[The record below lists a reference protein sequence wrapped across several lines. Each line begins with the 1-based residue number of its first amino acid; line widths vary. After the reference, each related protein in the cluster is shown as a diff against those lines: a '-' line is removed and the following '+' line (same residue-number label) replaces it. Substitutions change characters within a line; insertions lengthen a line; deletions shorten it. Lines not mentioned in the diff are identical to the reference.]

1 MVLATRDTPRIASPL
16 TARTSGQPIN
26 TFISEWEDAPARLPD
41 GASAWAIGDVHG
53 QLALLDGLLAA
64 CQTRIDAAPPGPRH
78 VILMGDYIDRGPD
91 NIAALE
97 RAGSLEID
105 GADVTVLR
113 GNHEDLL
120 DRFLND
126 DPVSEDLVANWVANG
141 GDVTLADLG
150 VSQADLRSRGAMAV
164 AAAVRTRPLPGVRR
178 ALARLEI
185 ALRLG
190 GYLFVHAG
198 VHPRLPLADVRQRPT
213 LIREPFLSGE
223 GWIHDFA
230 VVHGHSIAGPDIAP
244 HRIAVDSGAFW
255 TGVLTCVELHED
267 QARFI
272 AATRDDDLE
281 RLRRI
286 PDRRPLSVERWRR
299 L

>member
-1 MVLATRDTPRIASPL
+1 LIAQ
-16 TARTSGQPIN
+16 TAGQPFKV
-26 TFISEWEDAPARLPD
+26 FISEWEDAPARLPA
-41 GASAWAIGDVHG
+41 GVGAWAIGDVHG
-53 QLALLDGLLAA
+53 QLAHLVALVAA
-64 CQTRIDAAPPGPRH
+64 CRTLMDSSPAGSRH
-78 VILMGDYIDRGPD
+78 LILMGDYVDRGPD

-97 RAGSLEID
+97 WVGSLEIPD
-105 GADVTVLR
+105 VAVTVLR
-113 GNHEDLL
+113 GNHEDYL
-120 DRFLND
+120 DRFLTD
-126 DPVSEDLVANWVANG
+126 DDVGEALVANWIVNG
-141 GDVTLADLG
+141 GDATLANLG
-150 VSQADLRSRGAMAV
+150 VSEDDLQRRGATAV
-164 AAAVRTRPLPGVRR
+164 ARAVRAQPLSDVRR

-198 VHPRLPLADVRQRPT
+198 VHPRLSLGDIRQRPT
-213 LIREPFLSGE
+213 TIREPFLSGE

-230 VVHGHSIAGPDIAP
+230 VVHGHSIAGPDMAP
-244 HRIAVDSGAFW
+244 HRIAVDSGVFW
-255 TGVLTCVELHED
+255 TGVLTCVELRDD

-286 PDRRPLSVERWRR
+286 PGRRPLSTENWRR